1 MRKES
6 KDKGWDHITPLIRS
20 GRDTCSPQQKGL
32 RQGLGKAGQL
42 ERHKRDR
49 APESLKRS
57 MHFLKQVFCIL
68 HGLRHTMSSENK

>member
-6 KDKGWDHITPLIRS
+6 KDKEWDHIAPLIRS
-20 GRDTCSPQQKGL
+20 DRDTCSPQQKGL
-32 RQGLGKAGQL
+32 RQGLGRAGQL
-42 ERHKRDR
+42 ERRKRDR